1 MRIWSVV
8 AAALI
13 ATGARAQLV
22 ETTINAT
29 GDNNWSATAGR
40 TVGNGN
46 SVLQAE
52 VGWPGLG
59 FTYLKGANET
69 TDIGFHVGFNY
80 GFETQ

>member
-8 AAALI
+8 AAALV

-40 TVGNGN
+40 TVGNGLLGGTARVFAGN
-46 SVLQAE
+46 ALVAQGA
-52 VGWPGLG
+52 VTGPG
-59 FTYLKGANET
+59 AARRSP
-69 TDIGFHVGFNY
+69 
-80 GFETQ
+80 